1 MRKILFGVAA
11 GLFAYSAIASG
22 ASPEQIEGV
31 DVAASRIVKEQVG
44 TAMNLA
50 PIYSISLSYRV
61 SYADLD
67 LGTKAGAAALEKRV
81 QTAAAAACKEVRRV
95 YPEAEP
101 GGSACAKN
109 AVDEAMVRVHEVV
122 AAASAAP
129 KK

>member
-1 MRKILFGVAA
+1 MRRILFGVAA
-11 GLFAYSAIASG
+11 GLFVCAAIASG
-22 ASPEQIEGV
+22 ARAQQIEGV
-31 DVAASRIVKEQVG
+31 DVQASRIVQEKVG

-61 SYADLD
+61 SYSDLD
-67 LGTKAGAAALEKRV
+67 LSTKAGAAALEKRV
-81 QTAAAAACKEVRRV
+81 QTAGSAACKEVRRV

-101 GGSACAKN
+101 GDSACAKQ
-109 AVDEAMVRVHEVV
+109 AVDEAMVRVREVV

>member
-1 MRKILFGVAA
+1 MRRILFGVAA
-11 GLFAYSAIASG
+11 SLFACIAIVSSAG
-22 ASPEQIEGV
+22 AQQIEGV
-31 DVAASRIVKEQVG
+31 DVAASRIVKEKVG

-95 YPEAEP
+95 YPESEP
-101 GGSACAKN
+101 GDSACAKN
-109 AVDEAMVRVHEVV
+109 AVDEAMVRVREVV

>member
-11 GLFAYSAIASG
+11 GLLACAGVASG

-61 SYADLD
+61 GYSDLD
-67 LGTKAGAAALEKRV
+67 LSTKAGAAALEKRV
-81 QTAAAAACKEVRRV
+81 QTAGAAACKEVRRV

-101 GGSACAKN
+101 SDSACAKN
-109 AVDEAMVRVHEVV
+109 AVNEAMVRVREVV
-122 AAASAAP
+122 AAANAAP

>member
-11 GLFAYSAIASG
+11 GFFACAAIASG
-22 ASPEQIEGV
+22 ARAEQIEGV

-61 SYADLD
+61 SYSDLD
-67 LGTKAGAAALEKRV
+67 LSTKAGAAALEKRV
-81 QTAAAAACKEVRRV
+81 QAAAATACKEVRRV

-101 GGSACAKN
+101 GGSACAKQ
-109 AVDEAMVRVHEVV
+109 AVDEAMVKVREVV
-122 AAASAAP
+122 AAAGAAP

>member
-11 GLFAYSAIASG
+11 GLLACAGIASG
-22 ASPEQIEGV
+22 ASAEQIEGV

-44 TAMNLA
+44 TAMTLA

-61 SYADLD
+61 GYSDLD
-67 LGTKAGAAALEKRV
+67 LGTKAGAAALEKRGKA
-81 QTAAAAACKEVRRV
+81 AAAAACKEVRRV

-101 GGSACAKN
+101 SDSACAKN
-109 AVDEAMVRVHEVV
+109 AVDEAMVRVREVV
-122 AAASAAP
+122 ATASAAP

>member
-11 GLFAYSAIASG
+11 GLLACAGIASG
-22 ASPEQIEGV
+22 ASAEQIEGV

-44 TAMNLA
+44 TAMTLA

-61 SYADLD
+61 GYSDLD

-81 QTAAAAACKEVRRV
+81 KAAAAAACKEVRRV

-101 GGSACAKN
+101 SDSACAKN
-109 AVDEAMVRVHEVV
+109 AVDEAMVRVREVV
-122 AAASAAP
+122 ATASAAP

>member
-11 GLFAYSAIASG
+11 GLFACAAIASD
-22 ASPEQIEGV
+22 ARAQQIEGV
-31 DVAASRIVKEQVG
+31 DVEASRIVKEQVG
-44 TAMNLA
+44 TAVNLA

-67 LGTKAGAAALEKRV
+67 LGTTAGAAALEKRV

-95 YPEAEP
+95 YPEADP
-101 GGSACAKN
+101 GDSACAKQ
-109 AVDEAMVRVHEVV
+109 AVDEAMVSVREVV
-122 AAASAAP
+122 AAATAAP